1 MRCAVLAQ
9 RGDARRERW
18 LWSQDALHNV
28 NLCARFGGD
37 SGAPGRLWRLSIR
50 LGDGGGDADSL
61 GGCGLRRRHLQSEE
75 WLHLSLWRPFGGR
88 HGLLATA
95 EARDAHS

>member
-28 NLCARFGGD
+28 NLCAGFGGD
-37 SGAPGRLWRLSIR
+37 SGATGRLWRLSIR
-50 LGDGGGDADSL
+50 LSDGGGDADRL

-75 WLHLSLWRPFGGR
+75 WLHLSL
-88 HGLLATA
+88 
-95 EARDAHS
+95 